1 MRDVV
6 QEPVT
11 EDELARLTRDREGH
25 IAVPFTKV
33 GKAVVLGFDPIR
45 LGEYLDEDPSAPI
58 VAHVR
63 PGDPDSEHL
72 LEHLRAKGVAHTV
85 RNVDAE
91 PLSDH
96 RSGCITE
103 TP

>member
-1 MRDVV
+1 MRDVM

-11 EDELARLTRDREGH
+11 EDELARLIRDREGH

-45 LGEYLDEDPSAPI
+45 LGEYLDEDPRAPV

-63 PGDPDSEHL
+63 PGDPDSAHL
-72 LEHLRAKGVAHTV
+72 LEHLRATGVAHAV

-91 PLSDH
+91 PLSDQ
-96 RSGCITE
+96 E
-103 TP
+103 LWD